1 MKGKRERNKSIVIP
15 GDGGNDSYGVT
26 PPPPGFLLLVQGLR
40 LGAQLHR
47 CCERGI
53 EVALIARL
61 Q

>member
-1 MKGKRERNKSIVIP
+1 MPVGRCKDHDEDDAHDNH
-15 GDGGNDSYGVT
+15 SYGVT